1 MVYIDTMVLVY
12 YFLSSPRNETL
23 TKKSKSFLKDI
34 ENQRYM
40 GIITSF
46 TIAEYLSVIKGVL
59 CDKRNGNVLTS
70 DISTVRERLE
80 QFISQMGIILYDA
93 DTIANKS
100 AVFSECENMVERSGV
115 YKGKYDCKWHY
126 LKGADALHLAL
137 AKSVNAEAI
146 ATFDD
151 DFRGGGTTIS
161 PLMLSEVY

>member
-1 MVYIDTMVLVY
+1 M
-12 YFLSSPRNETL
+12 L

-46 TIAEYLSVIKGVL
+46 TVAEYLSVIKGVL
-59 CDKRNGNVLTS
+59 CDKRNGNVSPS
-70 DISTVRERLE
+70 DISTVRAQLE

-93 DTIANKS
+93 DTVANRNT
-100 AVFSECENMVERSGV
+100 VFSECENMVENSGV
-115 YKGKYDCKWHY
+115 YKGKRDYKWHY

-137 AKSVNAEAI
+137 AKSVNAEVI

-151 DFRGGGTTIS
+151 DFRGGGTTIA
-161 PLMLSEVY
+161 PLMLSEAY